1 MPQHSVD
8 MRTQDMTLAKLPAAR
23 AWAVRE
29 AVACAVASREFV
41 RMWPTFHEKP
51 CAASGERAP
60 VNCSSL
66 LTEAC
71 FIAGSCVEARARGV
85 NHDRCVLA
93 LHWSAVTGRLHHP
106 VNASERKCRPQRV
119 SALTTPAS
127 VSASASGGA
136 AELTR
141 PFNWSDAAL
150 DGFQAPLVHPFGST
164 LCPPQAVEA
173 VPTSVALP
181 PGTNPSRCSPRA
193 VTASVWL
200 LVGVHSTAGGWK
212 KREALCG
219 KQGRWPA
226 SQNLSANWPR
236 LVALSLVWRW
246 WGVLEGE
253 LTEASGRLFFT

>member
-1 MPQHSVD
+1 M
-8 MRTQDMTLAKLPAAR
+8 
-23 AWAVRE
+23 
-29 AVACAVASREFV
+29 
-41 RMWPTFHEKP
+41 
-51 CAASGERAP
+51 
-60 VNCSSL
+60 
-66 LTEAC
+66 
-71 FIAGSCVEARARGV
+71 
-85 NHDRCVLA
+85 
-93 LHWSAVTGRLHHP
+93 
-106 VNASERKCRPQRV
+106 
-119 SALTTPAS
+119 
-127 VSASASGGA
+127 
-136 AELTR
+136 
-141 PFNWSDAAL
+141 

-253 LTEASGRLFFT
+253 LTEASVRLFFT